1 MILGNNH
8 LCCQAVLPEVKLHIL
23 ENNKSKLAIYLINMA
38 NAKERKQA
46 MFDKLS
52 DIGLT
57 AERVE
62 AIDGRALTFPIPE
75 FSALSYKLMH
85 GRRTCPPE
93 IGCYLSHVECARRL
107 LQSDAEFALIL
118 EDDVVFKQDFMASVE
133 AAIDHRNDWD
143 ILRLSTVSNGRKYP
157 FRKLTADRSLSIAL
171 TREKG
176 SGAYIVNR
184 KAAKWIA
191 EKLVP
196 MRLAYD
202 IAYDLEYL
210 AGLKS
215 AFIYPLCASQDAD
228 NTSSIQDTA
237 RAYKLPRWRY
247 VTVLPFRTYLEVTRF
262 LFRGAWLLLGYAGN
276 LVVPRTLPTGTSRSD
291 SFSTSTPHH
300 SVPHEAK
307 APVHA
312 VVSPGVNPIR

>member
-1 MILGNNH
+1 MHTFEHSNSIL
-8 LCCQAVLPEVKLHIL
+8 AV
-23 ENNKSKLAIYLINMA
+23 YLINMA
-38 NAKERKQA
+38 DAQQRYQA
-46 MFDKLS
+46 MVEKLS
-52 DIGLT
+52 NIGLT
-57 AERVE
+57 AERIE
-62 AIDGRALTFPIPE
+62 AVDGRALTFPIPE
-75 FSALSYKLMH
+75 FSELSYKLMH
-85 GRRTCPPE
+85 GRRSCPPE

-107 LQSDAEFALIL
+107 LRSEAEFALIL
-118 EDDVVFKQDFMASVE
+118 EDDVVFKQDFIRSVE
-133 AAIDHRNDWD
+133 AAIDHRKDWD
-143 ILRLSTVSNGRKYP
+143 ILRLSTVSHGKKYA
-157 FRKLTADRSLSIAL
+157 FRKLTPDRSLSIAL

-215 AFIYPLCASQDAD
+215 AFIYPLCATQDAD
-228 NTSSIQDTA
+228 NTSSIQSVA

-247 VTVLPFRTYLEVTRF
+247 FTVLPFRAYLEVTRF
-262 LFRGAWLLLGYAGN
+262 LFRGARLLLGFAGN
-276 LVVPRTLPTGTSRSD
+276 VRTPRALPGTKKNNDSSGTSVRAHPASYD
-291 SFSTSTPHH
+291 PAT
-300 SVPHEAK
+300 VQ
-307 APVHA
+307 A

>member
-1 MILGNNH
+1 MHIFENSNSIL
-8 LCCQAVLPEVKLHIL
+8 AV
-23 ENNKSKLAIYLINMA
+23 YLINMA
-38 NAKERKQA
+38 NAQERKHA

-52 DIGLT
+52 AIGLT

-62 AIDGRALTFPIPE
+62 AVDGRALTFPIPE
-75 FSALSYKLMH
+75 FSELSYKLMH

-107 LQSDAEFALIL
+107 LNSDADFALIL
-118 EDDVVFKQDFMASVE
+118 EDDVVFKQDFMESIE

-143 ILRLSTVSNGRKYP
+143 ILRLSTVSHGRKYP
-157 FRKLTADRSLSIAL
+157 FRKLTGDRSLSVAL

-228 NTSSIQDTA
+228 NTSSIQGTA

-247 VTVLPFRTYLEVTRF
+247 FTVLPFRAYLEVTRF
-262 LFRGAWLLLGYAGN
+262 LFRGARLLVGYAGN
-276 LVVPRTLPTGTSRSD
+276 LSAPRKAAAEKRPNTPPVS
-291 SFSTSTPHH
+291 STPL
-300 SVPHEAK
+300 SLIANETATT
-307 APVHA
+307 HA
-312 VVSPGVNPIR
+312 FVSPGVNPIK

>member
-1 MILGNNH
+1 MHKFEQTDSIL
-8 LCCQAVLPEVKLHIL
+8 AV
-23 ENNKSKLAIYLINMA
+23 YLINMA
-38 NAKERKQA
+38 NAQDRKRA
-46 MFDKLS
+46 MFDRLS
-52 DIGLT
+52 TIGLA

-62 AIDGRALTFPIPE
+62 GIDGRELTFPIPQ
-75 FSALSYKLMH
+75 FSELSYKLMH

-107 LQSDAEFALIL
+107 LESEADFALIL
-118 EDDVVFKQDFMASVE
+118 EDDVVFKQHFMESIE
-133 AAIDHRNDWD
+133 AAIYHRNDWD
-143 ILRLSTVSNGRKYP
+143 ILRLSTVSHGRKYP
-157 FRKLTADRSLSIAL
+157 FRKLTCGRSLSVAL

-184 KAAKWIA
+184 KAARWIS

-215 AFIYPLCASQDAD
+215 AFISPLCASQDAD
-228 NTSSIQDTA
+228 NTSSIQATA

-247 VTVLPFRTYLEVTRF
+247 FTVLPFRAYLEVTRF
-262 LFRGAWLLLGYAGN
+262 LFRGTRLLLGLARN
-276 LVVPRTLPTGTSRSD
+276 TGTTHVLPAAKIKSD
-291 SFSTSTPHH
+291 SSSTSGPFHAGPYEPT
-300 SVPHEAK
+300 A
-307 APVHA
+307 VHA

>member
-1 MILGNNH
+1 MHIFENSNSIL
-8 LCCQAVLPEVKLHIL
+8 AV
-23 ENNKSKLAIYLINMA
+23 YLINMA
-38 NAKERKQA
+38 NAQQRNQA
-46 MFDKLS
+46 MVEKLLG
-52 DIGLT
+52 IGLT

-62 AIDGRALTFPIPE
+62 AVDGRALTFPIPE
-75 FSALSYKLMH
+75 FSELSYKLMH

-107 LQSDAEFALIL
+107 LRSEAEFALIL
-118 EDDVVFKQDFMASVE
+118 EDDVVFKQGFMESVE

-143 ILRLSTVSNGRKYP
+143 ILRLSTVSHGKKHA
-157 FRKLTADRSLSIAL
+157 FRKLTTDRSLSIAL

-184 KAAKWIA
+184 KAAKWIT

-228 NTSSIQDTA
+228 NTSSIQSVA

-247 VTVLPFRTYLEVTRF
+247 FTVLPFRAYLEVTRF
-262 LFRGAWLLLGYAGN
+262 LFRGARLLLGYAGN
-276 LVVPRTLPTGTSRSD
+276 MRTPSALPAAKRKSDSSGTSVQAHPASYD
-291 SFSTSTPHH
+291 P
-300 SVPHEAK
+300 